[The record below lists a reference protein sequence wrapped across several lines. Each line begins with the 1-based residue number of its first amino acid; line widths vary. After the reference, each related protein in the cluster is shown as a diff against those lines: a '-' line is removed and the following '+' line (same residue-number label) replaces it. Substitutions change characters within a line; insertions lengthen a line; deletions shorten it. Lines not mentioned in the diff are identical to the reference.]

1 MTTAGFITVITTVIV
16 VITAPVDVD
25 TASVITGE
33 LSERET
39 GWVCAG
45 RRLIGAIPAV
55 IIQVTFPGVGNTAA
69 TGTRVLIRRTRPS

>member
-1 MTTAGFITVITTVIV
+1 MTTASFITVITTVIV

-25 TASVITGE
+25 TASVIAGE

-45 RRLIGAIPAV
+45 WRFIGAVPTV
-55 IIQVTFPGVGNTAA
+55 IIQVTRPGDGNTAA
-69 TGTRVLIRRTRPS
+69 TGTRVLIRRTCSS